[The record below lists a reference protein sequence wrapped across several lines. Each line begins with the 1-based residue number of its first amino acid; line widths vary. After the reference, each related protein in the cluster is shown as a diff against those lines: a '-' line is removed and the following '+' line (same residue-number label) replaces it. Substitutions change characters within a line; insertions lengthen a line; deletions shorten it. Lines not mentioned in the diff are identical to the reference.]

1 MIGQAE
7 NVFKMFSNTIVP
19 TGGCGSCNSQMGG
32 KKKRRPKRKSKR
44 KKTKRKTT
52 KRKKTRRQ
60 RKKINLK

>member
-1 MIGQAE
+1 MIQQAE

-44 KKTKRKTT
+44 KTKKRRKTIRRR
-52 KRKKTRRQ
+52 KR
-60 RKKINLK
+60 

>member
-19 TGGCGSCNSQMGG
+19 TEGCGSCNSQMGG

-44 KKTKRKTT
+44 KTT
-52 KRKKTRRQ
+52 KRKKTRKQ
-60 RKKINLK
+60 RKR